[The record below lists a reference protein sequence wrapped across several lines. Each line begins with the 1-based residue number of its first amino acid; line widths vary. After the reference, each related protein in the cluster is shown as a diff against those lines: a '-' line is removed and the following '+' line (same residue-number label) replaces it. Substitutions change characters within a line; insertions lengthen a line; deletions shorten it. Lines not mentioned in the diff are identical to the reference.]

1 MALTK
6 GFVTTAATT
15 ALDARTFEQAL
26 VVKNNNDVTRT
37 GLLYGAVNPVAA
49 TSSMSVTIS
58 DQSVFVLARGGG
70 DGANIIQN
78 VGAATVTLNA
88 APSSNSRY
96 DVIYVKHNDT
106 EKGDANSTPLFDKVT
121 GTAAASPVVP
131 AVPAGAMQLA
141 TVLIPAGVTA
151 TNASGVVVTNTVLWT
166 ALYGSPIRY
175 RSIAEMRADVA
186 NVIDG
191 TQAYIKGGGL
201 YWLRSGVWTRDDAQ
215 TFGMLTGSGSLA
227 SGTTNTTVPATAG
240 TSFTADSGI
249 LTVSG
254 LGASFTVAYAGWYDV
269 GAAINWAANTTG
281 ERYVEI
287 TTNLTSVSPVRV
299 TDRRAVGSTT
309 GASGDSTVGALI
321 QCNAGDVVNLRAW
334 QNSGATL
341 AYAMRLSV
349 KLVSL
354 T

>member
-15 ALDARTFEQAL
+15 SLDGRTMLQAL
-26 VVKNNNDVTRT
+26 IVKNVNDSPRP

-106 EKGDANSTPLFDKVT
+106 EKGDANSTPVFDKVT
-121 GTAAASPVVP
+121 GTAAASPTVP
-131 AVPAGAMQLA
+131 AVPAGAIQLA
-141 TVLIPAGVTA
+141 TILIPAGVTA
-151 TNASGVVVTNTVLWT
+151 TNASGVVITNTVLGT

-175 RSIAEMRADVA
+175 RSVAEMRADAA

-191 TQAYIKGGGL
+191 TQAYVKGGGL
-201 YWLRSGVWTRDDAQ
+201 YWLRGGVWTRDDVPNVA
-215 TFGMLTGSGSLA
+215 TVNGTGC
-227 SGTTNTTVPATAG
+227 
-240 TSFTADSGI
+240 
-249 LTVSG
+249 
-254 LGASFTVAYAGWYDV
+254 
-269 GAAINWAANTTG
+269 
-281 ERYVEI
+281 
-287 TTNLTSVSPVRV
+287 SPV
-299 TDRRAVGSTT
+299 APPS
-309 GASGDSTVGALI
+309 
-321 QCNAGDVVNLRAW
+321 
-334 QNSGATL
+334 
-341 AYAMRLSV
+341 
-349 KLVSL
+349 
-354 T
+354 

>member
-6 GFVTTAATT
+6 GFVTTAGST
-15 ALDARTFEQAL
+15 ALDGRTMLQAL

-37 GLLYGAVNPVAA
+37 GLLYGAVNPVAS

-78 VGAATVTLNA
+78 VGAATVALAA

-106 EKGDANSTPLFDKVT
+106 EKGDANSLPVFDKVT
-121 GTAAASPVVP
+121 GTAAASPTVP

-141 TVLIPAGVTA
+141 TVLVPAGVTA
-151 TNASGVVVTNTVLWT
+151 TNASGVVITNTVLGT

-175 RSIAEMRADVA
+175 RTIAEMRADA
-186 NVIDG
+186 PNVIDG
-191 TQAYIKGGGL
+191 TQAYIKGAGL
-201 YWLRSGVWTRDDAQ
+201 YWLRGGVWTRDDAQ
-215 TFGMLTGSGSLA
+215 TFGMLTGSGALVT
-227 SGTTNTTVPATAG
+227 GTANITVPSTAG
-240 TSFTADSGI
+240 TSFSSDTDLIKVTGA
-249 LTVSG
+249 
-254 LGASFTVAYAGWYDV
+254 GASFTCPYAGWYDV
-269 GAAINWAANTTG
+269 AAAINWAANTTG
-281 ERYVEI
+281 ERFVEI
-287 TTNLTSVSPVRV
+287 TTNLTSISPVRV
-299 TDRRAVGSTT
+299 TDRRAVGGTT
-309 GASGDSTVGALI
+309 GASGDSTVGALV
-321 QCNAGDVVNLRAW
+321 QLNAGDVVNLRAW
-334 QNSGATL
+334 QNSGSTL

-349 KLVSL
+349 KIVSL